1 MKLAAR
7 SDESLQA
14 LALQV
19 RQEQLRRR
27 GSTHTCSVCGKEFFA
42 RAGARTCSTT
52 CRVRALRA
60 RVRSSRKEHGVIGIG
75 YEGLSVD
82 QLVARLQA
90 DGVEVLVDV
99 RLTPLSRKPGFSKR
113 ALSEALSAA
122 GIRYLHDRRLGNP
135 KDNRAAYADASS
147 DAGAT
152 ARARYRDIITSGDG
166 ADAVRD
172 LAALVEEHA
181 VAVLCFEADQ
191 SHCHREQVIAAVA
204 GSSVLV

>member
-1 MKLAAR
+1 M
-7 SDESLQA
+7 
-14 LALQV
+14 
-19 RQEQLRRR
+19 
-27 GSTHTCSVCGKEFFA
+27 
-42 RAGARTCSTT
+42 
-52 CRVRALRA
+52 
-60 RVRSSRKEHGVIGIG
+60 IGIG
-75 YEGLSVD
+75 YEGLSLD

-152 ARARYRDIITSGDG
+152 ARAHYREIITRGDG

-172 LAALVEEHA
+172 LATLAEEHA

-191 SHCHREQVIAAVA
+191 AHCHREQVIAAVA
-204 GSSVLV
+204 GSAVLV